1 MRLRR
6 SVSLDDL
13 YVTISIADVDP
24 GAKRFSADRVN
35 GALITGDLVAIWR
48 VDEDGK
54 ESSELLD
61 FVAPS
66 GWSDGNQYPDGQWY
80 INVDPIG
87 GVRLFRSWAEAID
100 GRSVNAIDLQEPA
113 GSMRLKLQLA
123 EDSERCLAQTVNWTL
138 NTDRE
143 VADITNLG
151 EGFRRNKAILVS
163 GGGNLECLF
172 DAGIDECNNDIQLEQ
187 SVYLHQLVLRQEIGS
202 QFTGVFVLKRRGS
215 SPIGLREQERQRE
228 LFYTCDCLIT
238 SVVSTVETDSVIR
251 SNIQFVTTG
260 PIQLLYDFSTG
271 YLMQETPGVSDRVLQ
286 ESDFGIVLEV
296 SD

>member
-13 YVTISIADVDP
+13 YVTISVADVDP
-24 GAKRFSADRVN
+24 GAKRFSADRIN

-54 ESSELLD
+54 ESSDLLD

-66 GWSDGNQYPDGQWY
+66 GWSDGNQYSDGQWY

-100 GRSVNAIDLQEPA
+100 GRSVNAIELQEPA
-113 GSMRLKLQLA
+113 TSMRLKLQLA
-123 EDSERCLAQTVNWTL
+123 EDSERCLAQAVNWTL

-202 QFTGVFVLKRRGS
+202 S
-215 SPIGLREQERQRE
+215 SPASLSKRQGLCR
-228 LFYTCDCLIT
+228 L
-238 SVVSTVETDSVIR
+238 
-251 SNIQFVTTG
+251 G
-260 PIQLLYDFSTG
+260 
-271 YLMQETPGVSDRVLQ
+271 
-286 ESDFGIVLEV
+286 
-296 SD
+296 